1 MAKLALKTTQIL
13 HKNKACTAVLNEM
26 SVTHSTS
33 VFVMSAWGQVEN
45 GQVPLPR
52 VVSLPVPETL
62 PSKVGVF
69 VRRAGAKVEVHHG
82 GSGWN
87 GHFVA
92 AANAT

>member
-13 HKNKACTAVLNEM
+13 HKNKACTAVLNKM

-45 GQVPLPR
+45 GQVPLSR
-52 VVSLPVPETL
+52 VVGLPVPETL
-62 PSKVGVF
+62 PGEVGVF

-82 GSGWN
+82 GSCGWN

-92 AANAT
+92 ANAT